1 MLVYTPPQPA
11 DYIPVIDLAPSFSDG
26 VEGAS
31 KVAWEVHK
39 ACRDTGFFYVVNH
52 GVAPEL
58 CREQLAW
65 TQRFFALPAE
75 HKLALDFKAS
85 PRRLGYEPFLRQVL
99 DEGSAPDL
107 KESYMY
113 RRPLAAGGA
122 EDPTNQWPD
131 LPGFREQ
138 MTAYQRAVGG
148 LALHLV
154 RCVARSLDL
163 SPGYFDDGFLPAS
176 CSVRLLHYPPQAA
189 LGSRNQLGAGAH
201 TDWGALTILLQDD
214 CGGLEV
220 KNAAGDWIRAVPI
233 EGAFVIN
240 LGDMM
245 RRWTND
251 VYHSTLHR
259 VLNNVSGRDRYSIAT
274 FCGPHES
281 YLVECV
287 PSCRP
292 ADQAP
297 RYAPCTAGEHTR
309 QMAAKTYGA
318 AHLAAS

>member
-1 MLVYTPPQPA
+1 MIIYTPPKPA
-11 DYIPVIDLAPSFSDG
+11 EHIPVIDLAPSLSGDRDG
-26 VEGAS
+26 MQS
-31 KVAWEVHK
+31 VAWEIHK
-39 ACRDTGFFYVVNH
+39 ACRDTGFFYVKNH
-52 GVAPEL
+52 GVPEEL
-58 CREQLAW
+58 ALAQLEWAG
-65 TQRFFALPAE
+65 RFFALPVDE
-75 HKLALDFKAS
+75 KLKLDFKSS

-113 RRPLAAGGA
+113 RQAHVEGGT

-131 LPGFREQ
+131 NLPGFREQ
-138 MTAYQRAVGG
+138 ATAYRRAVSG
-148 LALHLV
+148 LALHLM

-163 SPGYFDDGFLPAS
+163 PNGYFDDGFQSAS
-176 CSVRLLHYPPQAA
+176 ASVRLLRYPPQADT
-189 LGSRNQLGAGAH
+189 GTRNQLGAGAH

-220 KNAAGDWIRAVPI
+220 RNAAGDWIRAMPI
-233 EGAFVIN
+233 PGTFVIN

-259 VLNNVSGRDRYSIAT
+259 VLNNVSGRDRYSVAT
-274 FCGPHES
+274 FNGPHES

-292 ADQAP
+292 VDQAP
-297 RYAPCTAGEHTR
+297 LYEPCTAGEHTR
-309 QMAAKTYGA
+309 QMAAKTYDMA
-318 AHLAAS
+318 AL

>member
-1 MLVYTPPQPA
+1 MITYTPPKPA
-11 DYIPVIDLAPSFSDG
+11 EHIPIVDLAPSFADDP
-26 VEGAS
+26 EGKRA
-31 KVAWEVHK
+31 VAWEIHK
-39 ACRDTGFFYVVNH
+39 ACRDTGFFYVKNH
-52 GVAPEL
+52 GVPEAL

-65 TQRFFALPAE
+65 TERFFARPADD
-75 HKLALDFKAS
+75 KLKLDFKAS

-113 RRPLAAGGA
+113 RQPFRDGRA
-122 EDPTNQWPD
+122 EDPTNQWPAD

-138 MTAYQRAVGG
+138 MTAYRRAIGT

-154 RCVARSLDL
+154 HCVAQSLDL
-163 SPGYFDDGFLPAS
+163 PDSYFDDGFDPAS
-176 CSVRLLHYPPQAA
+176 CSVRILHYPPQADI
-189 LGSRNQLGAGAH
+189 GRQNQLGAGAH
-201 TDWGALTILLQDD
+201 TDWGALTVLLQDSA
-214 CGGLEV
+214 GGLEV
-220 KNAAGDWIRAVPI
+220 RNASGQWIRAEPI
-233 EGAFVIN
+233 EGTFVIN

-259 VLNNVSGRDRYSIAT
+259 VLNNVSGRDRYSVAT

-287 PSCRP
+287 PTCRP
-292 ADQAP
+292 TDRAP
-297 RYAPCTAGEHTR
+297 LYAPCTAGEHTR
-309 QMAAKTYGA
+309 QMAAKTYD
-318 AHLAAS
+318 LAAAGA